1 MIQYVAEHASVCM
14 LAVASLV
21 GAGAVAADRRTTRR
35 WRPLIVRK
43 GEIVAGLNTDN
54 PINVLPP
61 RDRR

>member
-1 MIQYVAEHASVCM
+1 MIQYVAEHAFVCM

-35 WRPLIVRK
+35 WRPLTVRK
-43 GEIVAGLNTDN
+43 GEIVGLNTNN